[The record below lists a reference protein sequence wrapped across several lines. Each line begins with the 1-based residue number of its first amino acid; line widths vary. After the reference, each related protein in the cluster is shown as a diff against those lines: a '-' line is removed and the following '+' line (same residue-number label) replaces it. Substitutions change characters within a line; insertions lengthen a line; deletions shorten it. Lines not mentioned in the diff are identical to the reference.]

1 VGVEI
6 WRFVAAIY
14 YQTESEVVLCGVV
27 RLARPR
33 DTTQNLN
40 ASDWARDN
48 LTPTH
53 PPTATT
59 PTTYCAVHISNLFI
73 YRLSFFIPKSMK

>member
-27 RLARPR
+27 RLVRPR

-40 ASDWARDN
+40 ASDWARDKAEVRRKLLQKVEN
-48 LTPTH
+48 FP
-53 PPTATT
+53 
-59 PTTYCAVHISNLFI
+59 
-73 YRLSFFIPKSMK
+73 

>member
-1 VGVEI
+1 MGFEI

-40 ASDWARDN
+40 ASVWARDN
-48 LTPTH
+48 YEPNFE
-53 PPTATT
+53 
-59 PTTYCAVHISNLFI
+59 IGS
-73 YRLSFFIPKSMK
+73 